1 MNFLLRALTSL
12 VYVSLLLGSLFVHAT
27 FFSAVLYLMTL
38 IAVWELQNIS
48 KKKTVLVY
56 LVFALLFISIQYYPK
71 LSSSLLFIS
80 LFGNFLLLIA
90 FWQKKDIT
98 LSQGKIYFLGIVHIS
113 LPMVLLA
120 VFAKHHAVLVA
131 LFFCIIW
138 LNDAAAFLIG
148 SSIGKTPLAKS
159 ISPNKTYEGFVGGVL
174 LASIA
179 TVLVG
184 TQCLELSYYFLFSIA
199 VITAI
204 TASIGDLIQSKVKRI
219 CNVKDSG
226 RILPGHGGVYDR
238 IDSTLFAIPVFLG
251 MLYLFLYVS

>member
-1 MNFLLRALTSL
+1 
-12 VYVSLLLGSLFVHAT
+12 
-27 FFSAVLYLMTL
+27 
-38 IAVWELQNIS
+38 
-48 KKKTVLVY
+48 
-56 LVFALLFISIQYYPK
+56 
-71 LSSSLLFIS
+71 
-80 LFGNFLLLIA
+80 
-90 FWQKKDIT
+90 
-98 LSQGKIYFLGIVHIS
+98 
-113 LPMVLLA
+113 MVLLA